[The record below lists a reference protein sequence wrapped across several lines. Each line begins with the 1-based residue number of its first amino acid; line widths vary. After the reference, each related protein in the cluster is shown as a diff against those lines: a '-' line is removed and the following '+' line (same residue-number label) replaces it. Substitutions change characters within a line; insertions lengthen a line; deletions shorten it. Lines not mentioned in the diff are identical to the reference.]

1 MTSAYLQSLGFIPT
15 THPGRDGNLAFAQA
29 WRYQYNHLAA
39 DETPLFLEHPL
50 GIEACRL
57 SAVEAPLTAL
67 DVFAS
72 VGLHDRP
79 ALAEA
84 MTAFYKAHG
93 GMGRPLPAVAESAF
107 RPFRRQL

>member
-1 MTSAYLQSLGFIPT
+1 MTSAYLQSLGFVPT
-15 THPGRDGNLAFAQA
+15 SHPGRDGYVSFAQA

-39 DETPLFLEHPL
+39 DGTPLFLEHPL
-50 GIEACRL
+50 GIDACQL
-57 SAVEAPLTAL
+57 SATDAPLTAQ

-84 MTAFYKAHG
+84 MKAFYKAHG